1 VLREREQNPPTQIY
15 NYFKFLKLVP
25 HVFVDATE
33 SGKERDYRTWSY
45 SLTQNKKENTEI
57 RS

>member
-1 VLREREQNPPTQIY
+1 VKARPNQESY

-33 SGKERDYRTWSY
+33 TGHERDYQTWSY
-45 SLTQNKKENTEI
+45 SLTQNKKENPEI
-57 RS
+57 RSQHI